1 MIEIDIKKTLHG
13 NLGEMALDVNFTLKE
28 GDFLCISGKSG
39 AGKTTL
45 LRVIAGLDSAKG
57 SIKVDNEVWLNKNHF
72 LKIQKREISFV
83 FQDYALFD
91 NMSVEENLLYV
102 KKDFVLAKKLL
113 KLTQMYELRKRH
125 PSTLSGGQKQRIA
138 ICRAL
143 MKKPKLLLLDEP
155 LSALDNAMRQKL
167 QEEIL
172 LLHKEFGTTTI
183 MVSHDVSEIYKL
195 ASKVIIL
202 ENGKIIKEGKALDV
216 LLKQQG
222 SKKFSFEAEILDIKQ
237 VDVIYI
243 ATLCIEQQLVEIV
256 ISKKQKEVLSI
267 GQKIR
272 VGTKAFSP
280 ILS

>member
-1 MIEIDIKKTLHG
+1 MIHIDINKSLHG
-13 NLGEMALDVNFTLKE
+13 NLGEMSLDVNFTLKQ

-45 LRVIAGLDSAKG
+45 LRIIAGLETAQG
-57 SIKVDNEVWLNKNHF
+57 TIEVDNKFWLNNKHF

-102 KKDFVLAKKLL
+102 KKDLSLAKKLL
-113 KLTQMYELRKRH
+113 ELTQMYALRKRH
-125 PSTLSGGQKQRIA
+125 TSTLSGGQKQRVA

-155 LSALDNAMRQKL
+155 LSALDNVMRQNL
-167 QEEIL
+167 QNEIL

-202 ENGKIIKEGKALDV
+202 ENGKIIKEGKALEV

-222 SKKFSFEAEILDIKQ
+222 SQKFSFEAEVLDIKQ

-243 ATLCIEQQLVEIV
+243 ATLCIAQQLVEIV
-256 ISKKQKEVLSI
+256 ISKKQKDVLSI

>member
-1 MIEIDIKKTLHG
+1 MIHIDIKKNLHG
-13 NLGEMALDVNFTLKE
+13 NLGEMSLDVNFTLE
-28 GDFLCISGKSG
+28 QGDFLCISGKSG

-45 LRVIAGLDSAKG
+45 LRIIAGLEEAQG
-57 SIKVDNEVWLNKNHF
+57 TIKVDDTFWLNKKQF

-102 KKDFVLAKKLL
+102 KKDIPLAKKLL
-113 KLTQMYELRKRH
+113 SLTQMYELRKRH
-125 PSTLSGGQKQRIA
+125 PSTLSGGQKQRVA

-155 LSALDNAMRQKL
+155 LSALDNVMRQNL
-167 QEEIL
+167 QNEIL
-172 LLHKEFGTTTI
+172 LLHKEFDTTTI

-202 ENGKIIKEGKALDV
+202 ENGKIIKEGKALEV
-216 LLKQQG
+216 LLKHQG
-222 SKKFSFEAEILDIKQ
+222 SQKFSFEAEILDIKQ

-243 ATLCIEQQLVEIV
+243 ATLCIAQQLVEIV
-256 ISKKQKEVLSI
+256 ISKKQKDVLSI

>member
-1 MIEIDIKKTLHG
+1 MIAIDIQKTLHG
-13 NLGEMALDVNFTLKE
+13 NLGEMSLDVDFALNE

-45 LRVIAGLDSAKG
+45 LRIIAGLDKAKG
-57 SIKVDNEVWLNKNHF
+57 TIKVDNEFWLNKKHF

-102 KKDFVLAKKLL
+102 KKDLILAKKLL

-167 QEEIL
+167 QEELL

-256 ISKKQKEVLSI
+256 ISKKQKEMLSI

>member
-1 MIEIDIKKTLHG
+1 MIEINIKKTLHG
-13 NLGEMALDVNFTLKE
+13 NLGEMSLDVNFTLKE